1 MVQNRSGNDSDTNVK
16 AKFDIAGFFTS
27 GWSHLVRMM
36 SVNALFIVF
45 NIPSILICFLLSFV
59 FLPVMIPAFDWERFV
74 YIQTAEGKT
83 LLSAELYFLLVIFFI
98 CFLLSG
104 LLVCIG
110 PFQAGFTQ
118 VYRDIRNGT
127 SFSLFGSFKTG
138 LKNNWKK
145 SFGAMFIGII
155 VTAIILLAIS
165 FYLNLSAGVGTIIGI
180 IFEVLL
186 VFFVLVQNYV
196 YNMIVSTD
204 LKLSKIYK
212 NAILFVLIRFLPSLG
227 LSLVV
232 IVFNFLI
239 PFVLLMS
246 ASYVTLGLFVFLY
259 SFLVI
264 SWTQYLLSY
273 YSGVLIDR
281 YVLPQDIS
289 ENEEKTNEF
298 ELELKD
304 SKEETAPEESSE
316 DISDV

>member
-1 MVQNRSGNDSDTNVK
+1 MVQYSSGNDSDTKRK

-27 GWSHLVRMM
+27 GWSHLVRLM
-36 SVNALFIVF
+36 SANVLFIVF
-45 NIPSILICFLLSFV
+45 NIPSIVICFLLSFL
-59 FLPVMIPAFDWERFV
+59 FLPVLIPAFDWESFV
-74 YIQTAEGKT
+74 YIQTSEGKA
-83 LLSAELYFLLVIFFI
+83 LFSSELYFLLVIFFI
-98 CFLLSG
+98 TFLLSG

-127 SFSLFGSFKTG
+127 SFSLFGSFKNG
-138 LKNNWKK
+138 LKYWKK
-145 SFGAMFIGII
+145 SLGAMFIGIVI
-155 VTAIILLAIS
+155 SSIFMLAIS
-165 FYLNLSAGVGTIIGI
+165 FYLNFVSGIGI
-180 IFEVLL
+180 VIGAVFIVLL
-186 VFFVLVQNYV
+186 VFFILIQNYV
-196 YNMIVSTD
+196 YNLIVSTD
-204 LKLSKIYK
+204 LKLGKIYK
-212 NAILFVLIRFLPSLG
+212 NAILFVLIRFIPSIL

-232 IVFNFLI
+232 VLSYYLI

-246 ASYVTLGLFVFLY
+246 ASYLTLGIFVFLY

-264 SWTQYLLSY
+264 SWVQYLLSY

-281 YVLPQDIS
+281 YVLPEDISS

-304 SKEETAPEESSE
+304 SKDKNCPETSSE